1 MDAHSLMRKLME
13 IERALP
19 VRDDSAIRNLILEA
33 QNGLLQLER
42 ENEELA
48 LQNAGLRQRL
58 RGIRNSALPRVAQSL
73 NAAAA
78 ETFETPD
85 FFADAP
91 SCQGRCADHD
101 SAPEDPEQPRTW
113 RITHFFFS

>member
-19 VRDDSAIRNLILEA
+19 TRDDCAIRNLIIEA
-33 QNGLLQLER
+33 QNGVLQLER

-48 LQNAGLRQRL
+48 LHNAGLRLRL
-58 RGIRNSALPRVAQSL
+58 RGVHNSTLPLVPQLL

-78 ETFETPD
+78 GTDPESD
-85 FFADAP
+85 F
-91 SCQGRCADHD
+91 CEGRCANHNPRI
-101 SAPEDPEQPRTW
+101 PEGPSENNTW
-113 RITHFFFS
+113 RMTHFFFS